1 MIKPK
6 MTQQRLQIIQLNRL
20 LKEAV
25 EYLEEE

>member
-6 MTQQRLQIIQLNRL
+6 LTQQRLQIIQLNRL